1 MSQMFTSRWEKGYCL
16 STQQMSE
23 QEAMLIYI
31 WNQGTV
37 EQQRAQA
44 QIMIPLALAS
54 ESSVADIA
62 P

>member
-1 MSQMFTSRWEKGYCL
+1 
-16 STQQMSE
+16 MSE
-23 QEAMLIYI
+23 QEAMLLYI

-37 EQQRAQA
+37 EQQGAQI

>member
-1 MSQMFTSRWEKGYCL
+1 
-16 STQQMSE
+16 MSE